1 MADTKTTEPVDKFT
15 KQQLAES
22 KRFKKKRDLLEA
34 LLEDD
39 KEYTIAEADGLI
51 DGYLRKKVK

>member
-1 MADTKTTEPVDKFT
+1 MADIKTAETADKFT

>member
-1 MADTKTTEPVDKFT
+1 MADTKTAETADKFT

-22 KRFKKKRDLLEA
+22 KCFKKKRDLLAA
-34 LLEDD
+34 LLEDN
-39 KEYTIAEADGLI
+39 KEYTIAEADAII

>member
-1 MADTKTTEPVDKFT
+1 MADTKTAESADKFT

-22 KRFKKKRDLLEA
+22 KRFKKKRDLLAA
-34 LLEDD
+34 LLEDN
-39 KEYTIAEADGLI
+39 KEYTIAEADAII

>member
-1 MADTKTTEPVDKFT
+1 MAETKTTEAVDKFT

-34 LLEDD
+34 LLEDNE
-39 KEYTIAEADGLI
+39 EYTIAEADALI